1 MVDAVT
7 SQTLLDNK
15 TRLIMKFTNISD
27 GTGESAVTKVTAS
40 TFSCEELYIERVHF
54 MTHGMGADILF
65 DATTPVLAMTAPVNA
80 TMSYDFSSFGGIKNN
95 ADTGKTGNIKVTT
108 YDFTAGDRYTI
119 ILEMRKVGS
128 Y

>member
-40 TFSCEELYIERVHF
+40 NILFSYFSC
-54 MTHGMGADILF
+54 
-65 DATTPVLAMTAPVNA
+65 
-80 TMSYDFSSFGGIKNN
+80 
-95 ADTGKTGNIKVTT
+95 
-108 YDFTAGDRYTI
+108 
-119 ILEMRKVGS
+119 
-128 Y
+128 

>member
-40 TFSCEELYIERVHF
+40 TFSCDELYIERVHF

-65 DATTPVLAMTAPVNA
+65 DATTPVVAMSIPVNA

-95 ADTGKTGNIKVTT
+95 AGAGKTGNIKVTT
-108 YDFTAGDRYTI
+108 YDFSSGDRYTI